1 MTDPTQSAFQNWDF
15 PPIVTTL
22 LALTAAIYIRG
33 WIKIRRTRPMLFPRW
48 RLACFLVGIASLV
61 IAVASPLDTLGDKL
75 LFLHMAQHYVFMS
88 VAPPL
93 LALSAPVVPMLRGLP
108 RWIIRQVLGP
118 IFMVRSF
125 RKFTHALAQLRPAWL
140 LMNLSY
146 LGWHIPGAYE
156 FALRSESWHNCEHA
170 CFFFTSLL
178 FWWPILEPWPYQGR
192 FNRWLLLPYL
202 LSADIVNTA
211 VSAFLVFSG
220 RVIYPSYAAEPRLFG
235 ISALTDQAA
244 AGAFMWVFGST
255 VFLIPFFM
263 ITLQQLSNRSRFSQR
278 RRTSPVIGRQS
289 TL

>member
-1 MTDPTQSAFQNWDF
+1 LTDPVQSALQYWDF
-15 PPIVTTL
+15 PPVVTTL
-22 LALTAAIYIRG
+22 LVLTAAIYVRG
-33 WIKIRRTRPMLFPRW
+33 WIKIRRTRPLQFPGW
-48 RLACFLVGIASLV
+48 RLGCFLAGIAALE

-108 RWIIRQVLGP
+108 RWIIRNILGP

-125 RKFTHALAQLRPAWL
+125 RKFTHALIQLRPAWL

-146 LGWHIPGAYE
+146 LGWHIPKAYE
-156 FALRSESWHNCEHA
+156 FALRSENWHNCEHA

-202 LSADIVNTA
+202 LSADIVNTG
-211 VSAFLVFSG
+211 VSAFLVFAG
-220 RVIYPSYAAEPRLFG
+220 RVIYPSYAVEPRLFG

-244 AGAFMWVFGST
+244 AGAFMWVLGST
-255 VFLIPFFM
+255 VFLIPFFV
-263 ITLQQLSNRSRFSQR
+263 ITLQQLSHRGPLSQGRRKAAAISRR
-278 RRTSPVIGRQS
+278 PA
-289 TL
+289 L